1 MNELQELCKAGDE
14 LNNALRNIGS
24 DNILWFDKYQ
34 GLIVDV
40 LQDAFNDKEN
50 DWIGYAI
57 YELDWFKKYKYGT
70 ITFNGCDIPLRDA
83 VDLYDLL
90 VENMNYKSKF

>member
-57 YELDWFKKYKYGT
+57 YELDWFKNINMGRLHLMVVIYLLEMQLIYM
-70 ITFNGCDIPLRDA
+70 ICWLRI
-83 VDLYDLL
+83 
-90 VENMNYKSKF
+90 